1 MLDKPLSARAV
12 ARVTVETAGG
22 ARLALEEVKVRN
34 PHTLLAALPSCLFAR
49 SSLVSLHLELDGE
62 SRGFRQLKCE
72 SRGHELDSL
81 LQTALDPMEFLC
93 QSLAISPPCRDQ
105 VTSKCLMKKMF
116 FLGKIQKIFTSEKK
130 YLIINRNIFS

>member
-116 FLGKIQKIFTSEKK
+116 FLRK
-130 YLIINRNIFS
+130 

>member
-1 MLDKPLSARAV
+1 MTEAQPKVVLMLDKPLSARAV
-12 ARVTVETAGG
+12 ARVTVETSGG

-72 SRGHELDSL
+72 SRAHELDSL

-93 QSLAISPPCRDQ
+93 QSLAISPACRDQ
-105 VTSKCLMKKMF
+105 VTSKCFMIF
-116 FLGKIQKIFTSEKK
+116 FSFFVKSKK
-130 YLIINRNIFS
+130 YLQL

>member
-22 ARLALEEVKVRN
+22 ARLALEEVKLRN

-105 VTSKCLMKKMF
+105 VTSKCFKKKMF
-116 FLGKIQKIFTSEKK
+116 FLCQIKKIFTSVKK
-130 YLIINRNIFS
+130 IFDK